1 MLEGF
6 SNIAYTEN
14 LNLSYRDLL
23 QSMKSIGDENL
34 TAEKKDAHLN
44 SLWVMK

>member
-6 SNIAYTEN
+6 SIIAYTEM
-14 LNLSYRDLL
+14 LHLSYRDLL

-44 SLWVMK
+44 SLWVRK

>member
-1 MLEGF
+1 MLH
-6 SNIAYTEN
+6 
-14 LNLSYRDLL
+14 LSYRDLL

-44 SLWVMK
+44 SLWVRK